1 MGYKIS
7 VIVPVF
13 GVERFIKRC
22 ADSLMRQNF
31 HDVEFIFVNDCTT
44 DNSIGVL
51 KEVVSR
57 YPNRKV
63 QIINKQVNEGLP
75 KARETGCKFASGE
88 YIYHMDSDDWLDEN
102 GLSEMYQAVSVKNA
116 DILCCGF
123 IKDFGDREQVVL
135 GKYVKSPKEG
145 IDMMLHSEEQMH
157 SGVWC
162 KMVRRELYKDVV
174 FPPTFMH
181 EDLALMIQLFYYAK
195 TIAYLP
201 KAYYHYIQ
209 TNSESMIHQDTFRRD
224 TSAALNFH
232 FIVDFM
238 KKVNIEQI
246 HKKEL
251 VYRINTFKTYSLY
264 NGKLIDETLY
274 PESNRYIYALNDIK
288 DKKMQFYAYCAIH
301 HCSFLYRLIHMLK
314 IVLKK
319 ILRK

>member
-22 ADSLMRQNF
+22 AESLMCQSFN
-31 HDVEFIFVNDCTT
+31 DVEFIFVNDCTS
-44 DNSIGVL
+44 DNSMDVL

-102 GLSEMYQAVSVKNA
+102 GLSEMYQAISVNNA

-123 IKDFGDREQVVL
+123 IKDFGDREQIVL
-135 GKYVKSPKEG
+135 GEYVKSPREG
-145 IDMMLHSEEQMH
+145 IDMMLHSEERMH

-174 FPPTFMH
+174 FPPTYMH

-195 TIAYLP
+195 SIAYLP
-201 KAYYHYIQ
+201 KAYYHYVQ

-224 TSAALNFH
+224 TSAAINFH
-232 FIVDFM
+232 FIIDFM
-238 KKVNIEQI
+238 EKQNLYNI
-246 HKKEL
+246 HRKEL
-251 VYRINTFKTYSLY
+251 YYRINTFKTYSLHE
-264 NGKLIDETLY
+264 GKLIDPTLC
-274 PESNRYIYALNDIK
+274 PESNKYIFSLNEIK
-288 DKKMQFYAYCAIH
+288 NFKMQFYVFCAMH
-301 HCSFLYRLIHMLK
+301 HFCFIWQLQHKMKSFIKFLLK
-314 IVLKK
+314 
-319 ILRK
+319 R